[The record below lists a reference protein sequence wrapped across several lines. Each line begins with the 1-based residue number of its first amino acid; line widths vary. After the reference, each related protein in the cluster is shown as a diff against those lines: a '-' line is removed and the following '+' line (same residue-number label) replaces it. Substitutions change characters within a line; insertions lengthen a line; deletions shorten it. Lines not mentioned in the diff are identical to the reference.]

1 MFDRLRNDFG
11 VCDIKICY
19 FQVCGFNVGRCTI
32 YTVGIS
38 YMQRVKYLHDIYEA
52 IDRDESG
59 RRFCIRGKILMTL
72 LKKYAS

>member
-1 MFDRLRNDFG
+1 MFDRLRNDCG

-32 YTVGIS
+32 S
-38 YMQRVKYLHDIYEA
+38 YMQCAIYLHDIYEA
-52 IDRDESG
+52 IGRVESG